1 MSDERVEMQVGVG
14 LDPDADLDELEG
26 RALRLREELL
36 ELDVASVRQATA
48 DQVPE
53 GTKGVEATIVGTLI
67 GVTVG
72 REAITAVVRAPS
84 ADGCQRGGSRTLTI
98 QLGDDVL
105 ELSRASKNDQSR
117 LIENSPTKLMPLR
130 RALIV
135 ASGAYDDQ
143 KLCSDLRAPEVDAQR
158 LADVLQ
164 NPEIGNFE
172 VDIAVNEAE
181 RSFRR
186 RIARFFGSTNRDDEL
201 LLYISG
207 HGIKEYDSHLYLAAA
222 DSELDLLDATAL

>member
-67 GVTVG
+67 VTVG
-72 REAITAVVRAPS
+72 REAITAVIQLLS
-84 ADGCQRGGSRTLTI
+84 GWLSRGGSRTLTI

-117 LIENSPTKLMPLR
+117 LIDAFLARHE
-130 RALIV
+130 
-135 ASGAYDDQ
+135 
-143 KLCSDLRAPEVDAQR
+143 AP
-158 LADVLQ
+158 
-164 NPEIGNFE
+164 P
-172 VDIAVNEAE
+172 
-181 RSFRR
+181 S
-186 RIARFFGSTNRDDEL
+186 
-201 LLYISG
+201 
-207 HGIKEYDSHLYLAAA
+207 
-222 DSELDLLDATAL
+222 